1 MSKKKKGKGQKP
13 ANVND
18 IQLNRGLSRWFVLQ
32 TFIMLGISGFTTIV
46 MDQANKYLSNTPE
59 FDPLRLLGFLALLML
74 ILGIFILLEFSAT
87 KRHLEKIYNSIE
99 KLAHG
104 NYGHKLK
111 VGKYTV
117 FRSLAIDINR
127 LSEELKRV
135 HMLRSD
141 FVNSYSH
148 EFKTPI
154 ASISGF
160 AQILLDDDNKLT
172 EEERKEYLQI
182 IAQEADRLSKLS
194 NDTFLLSQL
203 ESQKILADTKPYSL
217 DEQLRR
223 CVIMLSNQ
231 WGDKNINVIGNIDEV
246 TYNGDEDLM
255 HHLWLNLINNAIK
268 FTPEGGTIEVS
279 LKCDGDIITATIA
292 DNGVGM
298 PDEMVQR
305 IFDKYYQGSGDKSK
319 AGLGLGLSIVQRII
333 VLCKG
338 KIRVESKLGEGSTF
352 IVELKNKTR

>member
-1 MSKKKKGKGQKP
+1 MSKMKKQK
-13 ANVND
+13 AKKSSSVKD

-46 MDQANKYLSNTPE
+46 MDQAGKYLQNTPE
-59 FDPLRLLGFLALLML
+59 LDPLRLIGFLALL
-74 ILGIFILLEFSAT
+74 IFILGVFMLLQFSAT

-99 KLAHG
+99 MLARG
-104 NYGHKLK
+104 QYGHKLK
-111 VGKYTV
+111 VGRYTV

-127 LSEELKRV
+127 LSEELKKV

-160 AQILLDDDNKLT
+160 AQLLLDENNNLT
-172 EEERKEYLQI
+172 EEEHRKYLQI

-194 NDTFLLSQL
+194 SNTFLLSQL

-231 WGDKNINVIGNIDEV
+231 WSEKNINVIGNIDEV

-255 HHLWLNLINNAIK
+255 QHLWLNLINNAIK

-279 LKCDGDIITATIA
+279 LTEKNNKIVATIS
-292 DNGVGM
+292 DTGIGM
-298 PDEMVQR
+298 SEEMVQR
-305 IFDKYYQGSGDKSK
+305 IFDKYYQGSTGNSK
-319 AGLGLGLSIVQRII
+319 GGLGLGLSIVYRII

-338 KIRVESKLGEGSTF
+338 KIKVDSKLGEGSTF
-352 IVELKNKTR
+352 TVELKNKTI

>member
-1 MSKKKKGKGQKP
+1 MSKKKKRKSQISP
-13 ANVND
+13 TVND
-18 IQLNRGLSRWFVLQ
+18 IQLNRGLSRWFILQ
-32 TFIMLGISGFTTIV
+32 TLIMLGISGFTTIV
-46 MDQANKYLSNTPE
+46 MDQADKYLDNTPD
-59 FDPLRLLGFLALLML
+59 FDPLRLAGFVALLIV
-74 ILGIFILLEFSAT
+74 ILGVFTLLQYSAT

-99 KLAHG
+99 MLAHG

-117 FRSLAIDINR
+117 FRNLAIDINR
-127 LSEELKRV
+127 LSEELKKV

-160 AQILLDDDNKLT
+160 AQLLLDENNNLT
-172 EEERKEYLQI
+172 EEERKHYLQI
-182 IAQEADRLSKLS
+182 IAQEAERLSKLS
-194 NDTFLLSQL
+194 SNTFLLSQL

-223 CVIMLSNQ
+223 CVIMLSAQ
-231 WGDKNINVIGNIDEV
+231 WTEKNIDVIGDIDEV

-255 HHLWLNLINNAIK
+255 QHLWLNLINNAIK

-279 LKCDGDIITATIA
+279 LKQDDDKITATIA
-292 DNGVGM
+292 DNGIGM
-298 PDEMVQR
+298 SAEMVQR
-305 IFDKYYQGSGDKSK
+305 IFDKYYQGATDKSQ
-319 AGLGLGLSIVQRII
+319 AGLGLGLSIAHRII

-352 IVELKNKTR
+352 IVELKNNPI

>member
-1 MSKKKKGKGQKP
+1 MSKMKKQK
-13 ANVND
+13 AKKSSSVKD

-46 MDQANKYLSNTPE
+46 MDQAGKYLQNTPE
-59 FDPLRLLGFLALLML
+59 LDPLRLIGFLALL
-74 ILGIFILLEFSAT
+74 IFILGVFMLLQFSAT

-99 KLAHG
+99 MLARG
-104 NYGHKLK
+104 QYGHKLK
-111 VGKYTV
+111 VGRYTV

-127 LSEELKRV
+127 LSEELKKV

-160 AQILLDDDNKLT
+160 AQLLLDDNNNLT
-172 EEERKEYLQI
+172 EEERRKYLQI

-194 NDTFLLSQL
+194 SNTFLLSQL

-217 DEQLRR
+217 DEQLRS

-231 WGDKNINVIGNIDEV
+231 WSEKNINVIGNIDEV
-246 TYNGDEDLM
+246 TYNGNEDLM
-255 HHLWLNLINNAIK
+255 QHLWINLLNNAIK
-268 FTPEGGTIEVS
+268 FTPEDGTITVS
-279 LKCDGDIITATIA
+279 LKQNGDKITVTIA
-292 DNGVGM
+292 DTGEGM
-298 PDEMVQR
+298 SEEMLQR
-305 IFDKYYQGSGDKSK
+305 IFDKYYQGSANNSK
-319 AGLGLGLSIVQRII
+319 GGLGLGLSIVYRII

-338 KIRVESKLGEGSTF
+338 KIKVDSKLGEGSTF
-352 IVELKNKTR
+352 TVELKNKTL

>member
-1 MSKKKKGKGQKP
+1 MSKMKKQK
-13 ANVND
+13 AKKSSSVKD
-18 IQLNRGLSRWFVLQ
+18 IQLNRGLSRWFILQ

-46 MDQANKYLSNTPE
+46 MDRAGKYLQNTPDL
-59 FDPLRLLGFLALLML
+59 DPLRLIGFVALL
-74 ILGIFILLEFSAT
+74 IFILGVFMLLQFSAT

-99 KLAHG
+99 MLARG
-104 NYGHKLK
+104 QYGHKLK
-111 VGKYTV
+111 VGRYTV

-127 LSEELKRV
+127 LSEELKKV

-160 AQILLDDDNKLT
+160 AQLLLDDNNNLT
-172 EEERKEYLQI
+172 EEERRKYLQI

-194 NDTFLLSQL
+194 SNTFLLSQL

-231 WGDKNINVIGNIDEV
+231 WSEKNINVIGNINEV

-255 HHLWLNLINNAIK
+255 QHLWLNLINNAIK

-279 LKCDGDIITATIA
+279 LTEKDNKIVATIS
-292 DNGVGM
+292 DTGIGM
-298 PDEMVQR
+298 SEEMVQR
-305 IFDKYYQGSGDKSK
+305 IFDKYYQGSTGNSK
-319 AGLGLGLSIVQRII
+319 GGLGLGLSIVYRII

-338 KIRVESKLGEGSTF
+338 KIKVDSKLGEGTTF
-352 IVELKNKTR
+352 TVELKNKTI

>member
-1 MSKKKKGKGQKP
+1 MSKMKKQK
-13 ANVND
+13 AKKSSSVKD

-46 MDQANKYLSNTPE
+46 MDQAGKYLQNTPE
-59 FDPLRLLGFLALLML
+59 LDPLRLIGFLALL
-74 ILGIFILLEFSAT
+74 IFILGVFMLLQFSAT

-99 KLAHG
+99 MLARG
-104 NYGHKLK
+104 QYGHKLK
-111 VGKYTV
+111 VGRYTV

-127 LSEELKRV
+127 LSEELKKV

-160 AQILLDDDNKLT
+160 AQLLLDENNNLT
-172 EEERKEYLQI
+172 KEERRKYLQI

-194 NDTFLLSQL
+194 SNTFLLSQL

-231 WGDKNINVIGNIDEV
+231 WSEKNINVIGNIDEV

-255 HHLWLNLINNAIK
+255 QHLWLNLINNAIK

-279 LKCDGDIITATIA
+279 LTEKDNKIVATIS
-292 DNGVGM
+292 DTGIGM
-298 PDEMVQR
+298 SEEMVQR
-305 IFDKYYQGSGDKSK
+305 IFDKYYQGSTGNSK
-319 AGLGLGLSIVQRII
+319 GGLGLGLSIVYRII

-338 KIRVESKLGEGSTF
+338 KIKVDSKLGEGSTF
-352 IVELKNKTR
+352 TVELKNKTI

>member
-1 MSKKKKGKGQKP
+1 MSKKKRKEQKTP
-13 ANVND
+13 TVND

-46 MDQANKYLSNTPE
+46 MDQAGKYMKNTPQ
-59 FDPLRLLGFLALLML
+59 FDPLRLLGFLALLVV
-74 ILGIFILLEFSAT
+74 ILGVFILLEYSAT

-99 KLAHG
+99 LLAHG
-104 NYGHKLK
+104 YYGHKLK
-111 VGKYTV
+111 VGRYTV

-154 ASISGF
+154 TSISGF
-160 AQILLDDDNKLT
+160 AQLLLDDNNNLS
-172 EEERKEYLQI
+172 EEERKHYLQI
-182 IAQEADRLSKLS
+182 IAQEAERLSKLS
-194 NDTFLLSQL
+194 SNTFLLSQL

-231 WGDKNINVIGNIDEV
+231 WSEKNINVVGDIDEV
-246 TYNGDEDLM
+246 IFNGDEDLM
-255 HHLWLNLINNAIK
+255 QHLWLNLINNAIK
-268 FTPEGGTIEVS
+268 FTPDGGTIEVS
-279 LKCDGDIITATIA
+279 LKQENEKITVTIS
-292 DNGVGM
+292 DSGIGM
-298 PDEMVQR
+298 SEEMVQR
-305 IFDKYYQGSGDKSK
+305 IFDKYYQGTTDKAN
-319 AGLGLGLSIVQRII
+319 AGLGLGLSIVYRII
-333 VLCKG
+333 ILCKG
-338 KIRVESKLGEGSTF
+338 RIKVESKLGEGSTF
-352 IVELKNKTR
+352 IVELKNKPI

>member
-1 MSKKKKGKGQKP
+1 MSRKKKQKNQKSP
-13 ANVND
+13 TVND

-46 MDQANKYLSNTPE
+46 MDQADKYLDNTPD
-59 FDPLRLLGFLALLML
+59 FDPLRLAGFVALLIV
-74 ILGIFILLEFSAT
+74 ILGVFTLLQYSAT

-99 KLAHG
+99 MLAHG

-117 FRSLAIDINR
+117 FRNLAIDINR
-127 LSEELKRV
+127 LSEELKKV

-160 AQILLDDDNKLT
+160 AQLLLDENNNLS
-172 EEERKEYLQI
+172 EEERKKYLQI
-182 IAQEADRLSKLS
+182 IAQEAERLSKLS
-194 NDTFLLSQL
+194 SNTFLLSQL
-203 ESQKILADTKPYSL
+203 ESQKILADIKPYSL

-231 WGDKNINVIGNIDEV
+231 WSEKNINVTGDIDEV
-246 TYNGDEDLM
+246 IFNGDEDLM
-255 HHLWLNLINNAIK
+255 QHLWLNLINNAIK

-279 LKCDGDIITATIA
+279 LKQENEKITATIS
-292 DNGVGM
+292 DNGIGM
-298 PDEMVQR
+298 SEEMVQR
-305 IFDKYYQGSGDKSK
+305 IFDKYYQGTTDKAT
-319 AGLGLGLSIVQRII
+319 AGLGLGLSIVYRII
-333 VLCKG
+333 ILCKG
-338 KIRVESKLGEGSTF
+338 RIKVKSKLGEGSTF
-352 IVELKNKTR
+352 IVELKNKPI

>member
-1 MSKKKKGKGQKP
+1 MSKKKKRKSQISP
-13 ANVND
+13 TVND
-18 IQLNRGLSRWFVLQ
+18 IQLNRGLSRWFILQ
-32 TFIMLGISGFTTIV
+32 TLIMLGISGFTTIV
-46 MDQANKYLSNTPE
+46 MDQADKYLDNTPD
-59 FDPLRLLGFLALLML
+59 FDPLRLTGFLALLIV
-74 ILGIFILLEFSAT
+74 ILGVFTLLQYSAT

-99 KLAHG
+99 MLAHG

-117 FRSLAIDINR
+117 FRNLAIDINR
-127 LSEELKRV
+127 LSEELKKV

-160 AQILLDDDNKLT
+160 AQLLLDENNNLT
-172 EEERKEYLQI
+172 EEERKHYLQI
-182 IAQEADRLSKLS
+182 IAQEAERLSKLS
-194 NDTFLLSQL
+194 SNTFLLSQL

-223 CVIMLSNQ
+223 CVIMLSAQ
-231 WGDKNINVIGNIDEV
+231 WTEKNIDVIGDIDEV

-255 HHLWLNLINNAIK
+255 QHLWLNLINNAIK

-279 LKCDGDIITATIA
+279 LKQDDDKITATIA
-292 DNGVGM
+292 DNGIGM
-298 PDEMVQR
+298 SAEMVQR
-305 IFDKYYQGSGDKSK
+305 IFDKYYQGATDKAQ
-319 AGLGLGLSIVQRII
+319 AGLGLGLSIAHRII

-352 IVELKNKTR
+352 IVELKNNPI

>member
-1 MSKKKKGKGQKP
+1 MSKKRKKRKGQINP
-13 ANVND
+13 ND
-18 IQLNRGLSRWFVLQ
+18 IPLNRGLSRWFILQ

-46 MDQANKYLSNTPE
+46 MDQADKYLRNTPN
-59 FDPLRLLGFLALLML
+59 FDPLRLAGFVALLII
-74 ILGIFILLEFSAT
+74 ILGVFTLLQYSAT

-99 KLAHG
+99 MLAHG
-104 NYGHKLK
+104 HYGHRLK

-127 LSEELKRV
+127 LSEELRKV

-160 AQILLDDDNKLT
+160 AQLLLDDNNNLS
-172 EEERKEYLQI
+172 EEERKEYLRI
-182 IAQEADRLSKLS
+182 IAQEAERLSKLS
-194 NDTFLLSQL
+194 SDTFLLSQL
-203 ESQKILADTKPYSL
+203 ESQKILSDTKPYSL

-223 CVIMLSNQ
+223 CVIVLSNQ
-231 WGDKNINVIGNIDEV
+231 WSEKNINVVGNIDEV

-255 HHLWLNLINNAIK
+255 QHLWLNLINNAIK
-268 FTPEGGTIEVS
+268 FTPEGGTIEIS
-279 LKCDGDIITATIA
+279 LSEVDGKITVTIS
-292 DNGVGM
+292 DTGIGM
-298 PDEMVQR
+298 SEEMVHR
-305 IFDKYYQGSGDKSK
+305 IFDKYYQGSTNQSK
-319 AGLGLGLSIVQRII
+319 GGLGLGLSIVYRII

-338 KIRVESKLGEGSTF
+338 RIKVDSKLGEGTKF
-352 IVELKNKTR
+352 TIELKNKSN